1 MSYSGDNQYYDIKP
15 FNYNDNINY
24 AKALANHVEMFEFID
39 ENMLT
44 KQDSEEIYQT
54 LEEKTQELYVRIYE
68 RINDEMEKRIVD
80 KITQHLKINEKVS
93 TDNEILRADN
103 EELRTVNKRLM
114 DDNERLKKE
123 NKVLRNRDMIA
134 SKYFNEIKNFYNDNN
149 NNNDDET
156 NDMEID
162 MNDL

>member
-1 MSYSGDNQYYDIKP
+1 MSYISDDQYYDI
-15 FNYNDNINY
+15 NY
-24 AKALANHVEMFEFID
+24 ARALANHEEMFEFID

-54 LEEKTQELYVRIYE
+54 MEEKTQELYVRIYE
-68 RINDEMEKRIVD
+68 RINDEMEKRMVD

-93 TDNEILRADN
+93 TDNEILIADN

-123 NKVLRNRDMIA
+123 NEVLRNGEIIA
-134 SKYFNEIKNFYNDNN
+134 SKYFNEIKNLYGEINN
-149 NNNDDET
+149 KDET
-156 NDMEID
+156 KNMEID